1 MNEEGRVSTAE
12 PQRVRVRLVLL
23 VVLLGAWFLRW
34 TTAQTAIG
42 VSLQDGPDRTGSVAA
57 LALLA
62 LWGLGATA
70 LAGHTR
76 RGLAIGA
83 ALTDAV
89 VALAATLLV
98 AGEHPW
104 FPGGDAR
111 ANWIPVFAPLA
122 ALALLHVVVLALR
135 ADTAREVAVIRAVAA
150 LLGAGALVVGQA
162 WLPAAIALWLGAS
175 PLLVDRM
182 RDPRAALDVLFL
194 AATGVALASP
204 ALNDRL
210 LPGHEHEGTYEGAFV
225 WIVACVL
232 LIVLVL
238 RDLVRRTRAEPEPE
252 PRGA

>member
-1 MNEEGRVSTAE
+1 MSVSDEERVPTPA
-12 PQRVRVRLVLL
+12 PRGLRLRLVLL

-42 VSLQDGPDRTGSVAA
+42 ASLQDGPDRTGAVAA

-70 LAGHTR
+70 LAARTR
-76 RGLAIGA
+76 RGIAIGA

-89 VALAATLLV
+89 VATAATLLV

-122 ALALLHVVVLALR
+122 ALAVLHAVVLAMR
-135 ADTAREVAVIRAVAA
+135 AETAREVAGIRALAA
-150 LLGAGALVVGQA
+150 LLAAGALVVGQA

-175 PLLVDRM
+175 PLLVNRLP
-182 RDPRAALDVLFL
+182 DPWAALDILML
-194 AATGVALASP
+194 AAAAVALAAP

-210 LPGHEHEGTYEGAFV
+210 LPGHEHVGTYEGAFV
-225 WIVACVL
+225 WIVACVV

-238 RDLVRRTRAEPEPE
+238 RDLVTRTRLESSA
-252 PRGA
+252 A